1 MARQLRNDPVK
12 KMLVFL
18 SAVIIV
24 SGVCTVVYFFKQY
37 IRVNVQVKG
46 MA

>member
-1 MARQLRNDPVK
+1 MTLT

-24 SGVCTVVYFFKQY
+24 SGVCTVVYFVKQY
-37 IRVNVQVKG
+37 IRANVRVG